1 MGTLLIVSEGLSI
14 TIIPRGMAVYRQA
27 SMVLEKYLGD
37 MPTDS
42 RERGGGKGRAEAKEE
57 G

>member
-42 RERGGGKGRAEAKEE
+42 RERGGGNRETETKMER
-57 G
+57 